1 MILFSETQKFRQW
14 WIWAIILIVIGFQV
28 NLLYHEFEKGSPE
41 IKKVL
46 LLTFVHVLVV
56 LIFLYS
62 KLSTEITE
70 NEIMYK
76 FFPFNWSKKSVLWV
90 DVERAYVRTYNPIL
104 EYGGWGYRFGLFG
117 KGKAL
122 NVSGNVGLQ
131 LELKNGKKIL
141 IGTKKQEELK
151 LVIVNLEKK
160 LRRSLVQNQN

>member
-14 WIWAIILIVIGFQV
+14 WIWIIILIVIEFQV
-28 NLLYHEFEKGSPE
+28 KLLYHEFEKSSPE
-41 IKKVL
+41 IEKVL

-70 NEIMYK
+70 SEIMYK
-76 FFPFNWSKKSVLWV
+76 FFPFNWRKKSILWV
-90 DVERAYVRTYNPIL
+90 DVEKAYVRSYNPIL

-117 KGKAL
+117 KGRAL

-141 IGTKKQEELK
+141 IGTKMQEELK

-160 LRRSLVQNQN
+160 FGRSLLHNQY